1 MTDVPFWEHKTLD
14 EMTDSE
20 WESLCDGCGQ
30 CCLHKLINEETA
42 DVFYTRVCCALLNTE
57 TARCTDYTQR
67 FSKVKD
73 CLDVRRMTAS
83 ELAWMPRTCAYRL
96 IHERKPL
103 PPWHPLVSGD
113 PTSTRAAGVAVTDWA
128 VSEETV
134 NLDNLEAE
142 IIEWI
147 DT

>member
-1 MTDVPFWEHKTLD
+1 MSTTRFWEQKSLD
-14 EMTDSE
+14 DMSDEE
-20 WESLCDGCGQ
+20 WEALCDGCGQ
-30 CCLHKLINEETA
+30 CCLHKLVNDETA
-42 DVFYTRVCCALLNTE
+42 DVFYTRVACQLLDGE
-57 TARCTDYTQR
+57 TGRCTRYAQR
-67 FSKVKD
+67 LEVVED